1 MHMSRTLDLQLS
13 FADLE
18 MIRLGVHLDP
28 VLQRVDA
35 FLNQH
40 SELIEYVRL
49 DLERG
54 LKKPG
59 TGRNGIAPSQV
70 LRSLSLMRIKNWDY
84 RELRDRINDGYT
96 LRAFTQFDCLPV
108 PQHDAFNR
116 AFNRLTPATLQSI
129 NQAVV
134 QAAVALGVED
144 GKKLRV
150 DTTVVETNIHYPT
163 DATLLWDSVR
173 TITRLVEDLHDKLP
187 NGVQGF
193 TNRTRSARRRMQQIQ
208 RMTAAQRQ
216 QQQETKYRE
225 LLRIT
230 GQVVQNARQVV
241 EQTQGFVGIDVVAG
255 LVIEQLRQQITS
267 FCGLADRVIDQTRR
281 RVVEG
286 EQVPAEQKVYSI
298 FEDHTDLIKRG
309 KAQKPVEFGHKV
321 FLAESAQGLITDYR
335 VLEGNPV
342 DSDHVQA
349 SLVHH
354 QQLFQRP
361 PEWYAADRG
370 FYSAGNVELCQQAEV
385 GQVCIPQ
392 RGGKKTAEQEALERS
407 PAFKKAQRFR
417 VGIEGRISVLFRGR
431 GMKRCRAKGRERF
444 EMLVGAAVLA
454 NNLMRIAQLLEDQKP
469 KRRRAAA

>member
-1 MHMSRTLDLQLS
+1 MSRTLDPQLS

-18 MIRLGVHLDP
+18 LSRLGVHLDP
-28 VLQRVDA
+28 VLQGIDA
-35 FLNQH
+35 FLDQH
-40 SELIEYVRL
+40 SALVEQVRR

-59 TGRNGIAPSQV
+59 AGRNGITPAQA
-70 LRSLSLMRIKNWDY
+70 LRSLTLMRVKNWDY
-84 RELRDRINDGYT
+84 RELRERINDGYT
-96 LRAFTQFDCLPV
+96 LRGFTQFDSHLV
-108 PQHDAFNR
+108 PKHDAFNR
-116 AFNRLTPATLQSI
+116 AFHRLTPATLEGI
-129 NQAVV
+129 NQAVI
-134 QAAVALGVED
+134 QAAVQLGLED

-173 TITRLVEDLHDKLP
+173 TITRLVEDLHDQLP

-208 RMTAAQRQ
+208 RMTAQQRQ

-241 EQTQGFVGIDVVAG
+241 EQTRSMIGIVDVIAG
-255 LVIEQLRQQITS
+255 LVIDQLRQQITS
-267 FCGLADRVIDQTRR
+267 YCDLAGRVIDQTRR
-281 RVVEG
+281 RVLQG
-286 EQVPAEQKVYSI
+286 EQVPSEQKIYSI
-298 FEDHTDLIKRG
+298 FESHTDLIKRG
-309 KAQKPVEFGHKV
+309 KALKPVEFGHKV

-335 VLEGNPV
+335 VLTGNPA
-342 DSDHVQA
+342 DSDHVEA
-349 SLVHH
+349 SLERH
-354 QQLFQRP
+354 QQTFQHP
-361 PEWYAADRG
+361 PEWYAGDRG
-370 FYSAGNVELCQQAEV
+370 FYSAANVQRCQQAEV
-385 GQVCIPQ
+385 GEVCIPQ

-454 NNLMRIAQLLEDQKP
+454 NNLMRIAQLIEDKKP
-469 KRRRAAA
+469 NRRRAAA